1 MKNYYYEMSYEE
13 LRNLLLEISGKLK
26 NQEGTEEELSE
37 MYDEQIDIMF
47 ELEARYNKVSWKIPH
62 LK

>member
-26 NQEGTEEELSE
+26 NQEGTEEELNE

-47 ELEARYNKVSWKIPH
+47 ELEARYCKASWMISY

>member
-26 NQEGTEEELSE
+26 NQQGTEEELNE

-47 ELEARYNKVSWKIPH
+47 ELEARYNKASWKIPH